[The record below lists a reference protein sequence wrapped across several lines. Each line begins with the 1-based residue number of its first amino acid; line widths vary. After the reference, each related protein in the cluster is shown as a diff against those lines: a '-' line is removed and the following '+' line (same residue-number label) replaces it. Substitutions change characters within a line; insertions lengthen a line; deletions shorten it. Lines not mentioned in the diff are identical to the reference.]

1 MCDNRSV
8 KEGWGIS
15 NPGDPVIEQV
25 NIHRL
30 NLYVPHILIMWR
42 VYTEHTYA
50 DTLPCTRYTTG
61 ADTHRNTHSHSS
73 ATRITIKSQMGN
85 EVESHMLLWSHR
97 ACCNY

>member
-25 NIHRL
+25 NILRL
-30 NLYVPHILIMWR
+30 NLYVPQILIMWR

-50 DTLPCTRYTTG
+50 DTHTHTFMHAIHTEPTHTG
-61 ADTHRNTHSHSS
+61 THTVIH
-73 ATRITIKSQMGN
+73 Q
-85 EVESHMLLWSHR
+85 LLE
-97 ACCNY
+97 